1 MFHQKCFG
9 CQSEE
14 DLEEEEHIL
23 GLDELERRGGKQSA
37 GPAGNTSK
45 PELVLESNQDAAEW
59 KLEVERVMPQLLP
72 DKKRSEKAVS
82 IKYYIYDVIYKNH
95 QNVNH
100 ILYDYSFII
109 HIFGCYD
116 RIVCNVR
123 YIFKVLKVT

>member
-1 MFHQKCFG
+1 MYCS
-9 CQSEE
+9 QSEE

-37 GPAGNTSK
+37 GPAGNAAK

-82 IKYYIYDVIYKNH
+82 AECLYMAFTLKDM
-95 QNVNH
+95 
-100 ILYDYSFII
+100 ILLS
-109 HIFGCYD
+109 H
-116 RIVCNVR
+116 
-123 YIFKVLKVT
+123 VL